1 MPTEKL
7 PLRILAVCYE
17 PRGKD
22 SPDKLHKTL
31 EASPAWCRYFQS
43 VWLIG
48 TTETPH
54 QLWHRIEKRIGE
66 HDYVFIVEVEKY
78 TGFLPKDAWDWISS
92 VRKSKTGA

>member
-1 MPTEKL
+1 MPTDKL
-7 PLRILAVCYE
+7 RLRVLAVCHE
-17 PRGKD
+17 PRGETPSK
-22 SPDKLHKTL
+22 KLYKTL

-54 QLWHRIEKRIGE
+54 EFWQRIEK
-66 HDYVFIVEVEKY
+66 HVHPKDYVFIVEVEKY

-92 VRKSKTGA
+92 IRKSKPSA